1 MEETPEG
8 RKTRNA
14 QGKWRWRNVPLPEAH
29 LGGLVVG
36 LVLQPFAP
44 WRLSSASW
52 IGHALGWP
60 VVLAGL
66 LLAIWAVMAAGRVD
80 MQDPNQIVARGPYS
94 RSRNPMYVAWS
105 LMYVGIAGVVNTVWP
120 LVALPAVFLFTH
132 IAVVREERRLER
144 RFGAEFQ
151 GYKSQVHRYF

>member
-1 MEETPEG
+1 MAEG
-8 RKTRNA
+8 PRNA

-44 WRLSSASW
+44 WKLFSASW
-52 IGHALGWP
+52 LGHAMGWP
-60 VVLAGL
+60 VLLAGV

-80 MQDPNQIVARGPYS
+80 MQAPNQIVARGPYA

-105 LMYVGIAGVVNTVWP
+105 IMYVGAALIVNAAWP
-120 LVALPAVFLFTH
+120 LVALPAVLLFMH
-132 IAVVREERRLER
+132 IAVVREERHLER
-144 RFGAEFQ
+144 RFGAEFE
-151 GYKSQVHRYF
+151 GYLAQVRRYI